1 MKSVVRA
8 AAVLSAA
15 VAIALPAQ
23 TAPAWAGAPAE
34 PRSGPYKPQD
44 WARLATLPD
53 LNGVWETL
61 GGPISPRGAPLTP
74 KAAAYLKDYQEKR
87 DKDVIQD
94 IASANCV
101 PPGVP
106 INMAMPYPIEILI
119 GPSQTTVVMEAFTQV
134 RHFYTDGRPLP
145 EDPDPAY
152 NGHSIGRWEKD
163 ALVVETIGLS
173 PDAELAWGLPHSD
186 KAKIVERYR
195 LASPDKLEVTFSIT
209 DPEMLT
215 APWTFTRSYQR
226 RRGWILREYVC
237 SQNNRHELTSEGKA
251 IVNLQGG
258 K

>member
-15 VAIALPAQ
+15 VAIA
-23 TAPAWAGAPAE
+23 APAIAGAPAE
-34 PRSGPYKPQD
+34 PRSGPYTPQD
-44 WARLATLPD
+44 WSRLATLPD

-61 GGPISPRGAPLTP
+61 GGPITPNGASLTP
-74 KAAAYLKDYQEKR
+74 AAAARLAKYREAR

-106 INMAMPYPIEILI
+106 INMAMPYPVEILVTP
-119 GPSQTTVVMEAFTQV
+119 GKVTMVMEAFTQV
-134 RHFYTDGRPLP
+134 RHIFTDGRPLP

-163 ALVVETIGLS
+163 ALVVETIALS
-173 PDAELAWGLPHSD
+173 PDTEFAYGLGHSD
-186 KAKIVERYR
+186 KVKMVERYR
-195 LASPDKLEVTFSIT
+195 LATPDKLEVTFTIT
-209 DPEMLT
+209 DPEVFT
-215 APWTFTRSYQR
+215 APWTFTRNYQR
-226 RRGWILREYVC
+226 RRGWVIREYVC
-237 SQNNRHELTSEGKA
+237 SQNNRHELTQDGKA
-251 IVNLQGG
+251 IVTLQ